1 MSARLTAPSHRPR
14 YALGWGRA
22 EPDRRIAR
30 QASRCR
36 RGAARGGRRPVTV
49 GARGVF
55 PRRSA
60 TAHALPLLRKQAG
73 TDRCARRARFRP
85 LRASAR
91 RDPVTVGDRGAGRDL
106 GCAPRLR
113 RRASGAFHPDDRP
126 RPSRLSARRRRHR
139 RRGHLAPPARGG
151 ETPTPGTGGE
161 TPTPGTGGEPSTPG
175 TGTEQPIAAAPG
187 AAPADRSDL
196 ALTGGEI
203 ASWALLA
210 GGGLLLFGVALLIA
224 RRRAGA
230 RTDSWRQRRGASPI
244 RRRPSSRSPGWFT
257 PAR

>member
-1 MSARLTAPSHRPR
+1 MSARLPAPSHRPG

-30 QASRCR
+30 QAARRR
-36 RGAARGGRRPVTV
+36 RGAARGGPRPVTV
-49 GARGVF
+49 GASGVF
-55 PRRSA
+55 PRGRA

-85 LRASAR
+85 LRAPAR
-91 RDPVTVGDRGAGRDL
+91 RDPFPVGDGGSGRDL

-113 RRASGAFHPDDRP
+113 RRASGTFHPDDRT
-126 RPSRLSARRRRHR
+126 RPSRLSARRRR
-139 RRGHLAPPARGG
+139 RRGRGHPAPPARGG

-161 TPTPGTGGEPSTPG
+161 PSTLG
-175 TGTEQPIAAAPG
+175 TGTEQPIAGAPG

-210 GGGLLLFGVALLIA
+210 GGGLLLFGAALLIA

-230 RTDSWRQRRGASPI
+230 RTDS
-244 RRRPSSRSPGWFT
+244 
-257 PAR
+257 